1 MAPCGRNRRRSWLAG
16 QGRGERSFLRSG
28 CGGMDA
34 VRHDSV
40 GHAAPFP
47 VNNGDA
53 SFLPSA
59 FPAVICF
66 LQRAGEA

>member
-1 MAPCGRNRRRSWLAG
+1 MAPCGRNRRCSWLAG
-16 QGRGERSFLRSG
+16 QGRERIFLRSG
-28 CGGMDA
+28 RGGMDA

-53 SFLPSA
+53 SFLPEA

-66 LQRAGEA
+66 LQRTGEA